1 MAALNA
7 DLAIEQGTTF
17 VLEFKLYND
26 QLEIVPLLT
35 SAINNEG
42 SVEYSMSN
50 YRMRMK
56 IKKSKYRT
64 PVLYSAG
71 TTMNFVVQ
79 PGSTEGF
86 IRDGF
91 LFVGGSTGSTRMV
104 ISSMTNESFKPGRY
118 FYDVELVELVGSDEI
133 VSRILEG
140 KFEIDAEAT
149 KP

>member
-7 DLAIEQGTTF
+7 DLATEQGSTF
-17 VLEFKLYND
+17 VLEFKLFTD
-26 QLEIVPLLT
+26 ELEVVPLLT
-35 SAINNEG
+35 SSINQVG
-42 SVEYSMSN
+42 TLEYSLDK

-56 IKKSKYRT
+56 VKKSKYRT

-71 TTMNFVVQ
+71 TTMNFVTQ
-79 PGSTEGF
+79 PGSTQGF
-86 IRDGF
+86 VDDGF
-91 LFVGGSTGSTRMV
+91 FFIGGSPGSARIV
-104 ISSMTNESFKPGRY
+104 ITSDTSKDFKAGRY

-140 KFEIDAEAT
+140 KFEVDAEAT

>member
-7 DLAIEQGTTF
+7 DLATEQGSTF
-17 VLEFKLYND
+17 VLEFKLFTD
-26 QLEIVPLLT
+26 ELEVVPLLT
-35 SAINNEG
+35 SSINQVG
-42 SVEYSMSN
+42 TLEYSLDK

-56 IKKSKYRT
+56 VKKSKYRT

-71 TTMNFVVQ
+71 TTMNFVTQ
-79 PGSTEGF
+79 PGSTQGF
-86 IRDGF
+86 VGDGF
-91 LFVGGSTGSTRMV
+91 FFIGGSPGSARIV
-104 ISSMTNESFKPGRY
+104 ITSDTSKDFKAGRY

-140 KFEIDAEAT
+140 KFEVDAEAT